1 MDATKTKLIV
11 YDDCSKDARPT
22 GTTGAQWPGWSYPA
36 FNVTAHDG
44 SGKSGEPGS
53 AATTAV
59 AYLKKCDNRTDI
71 IIRNKTELQ
80 GWQHRGV
87 KGVTN
92 SVIR

>member
-1 MDATKTKLIV
+1 MLFRSCKSEYFDT
-11 YDDCSKDARPT
+11 SGT
-22 GTTGAQWPGWSYPA
+22 G
-36 FNVTAHDG
+36 HDG
-44 SGKSGEPGS
+44 TGKSEESGS